1 MPKGMIYSTLCG
13 CAVCLMLFFAVWE
26 GNLITTR
33 HIKIVVEGILVIGA
47 VVFAIAA
54 VWMTL
59 IHRAFSYDGR
69 QKMAKRIIEGVSE
82 QVILPIEGRGL
93 DVGCGSGALAIAVA
107 KLNPRAEVVGVDRWG
122 IDYASYSKTLCE
134 QNAQAEGVVN
144 VVFAKGDALQLD
156 FEDESFDAVFS
167 NYVYHN
173 IRSRNR
179 QDILLETLRVLKKG
193 GLFVI
198 HDIFSWANYGNM
210 QQFLQQLKEMGYERA
225 ELIDTTDGF
234 FMSKWEAS
242 WMMLDGS
249 AILVGKK

>member
-1 MPKGMIYSTLCG
+1 
-13 CAVCLMLFFAVWE
+13 
-26 GNLITTR
+26 
-33 HIKIVVEGILVIGA
+33 
-47 VVFAIAA
+47 
-54 VWMTL
+54 
-59 IHRAFSYDGR
+59 
-69 QKMAKRIIEGVSE
+69 MAKRIIEGVSE
-82 QVILPIEGRGL
+82 HVILPIEGRGL

-107 KLNPRAEVVGVDRWG
+107 KLNPQAEVVGVDRWG
-122 IDYASYSKTLCE
+122 MDYASYSKTLCE

-144 VVFAKGDALQLD
+144 VVFAEGDALQLD

-173 IRSRNR
+173 IRSKNR

-198 HDIFSWANYGNM
+198 HDIFSWANYGDM
-210 QQFLQQLKEMGYERA
+210 QQFLRQLKEMGYERA
-225 ELIDTTDGF
+225 ELINTTEGI